1 MSALVRQLDVLQIVV
16 MPTEVYLNT
25 ILLKQRL
32 HMLNELGCAVVM
44 AVGVDGMVANHDL
57 PLRLGPS

>member
-1 MSALVRQLDVLQIVV
+1 
-16 MPTEVYLNT
+16 
-25 ILLKQRL
+25 
-32 HMLNELGCAVVM
+32 MLNELGCAVVM